1 MQRLFQLSPLLHE
14 QAQFFKRVGDVLT
27 VPYLPRGGK
36 RLRQQLLCLFQ
47 VSLLSRQGA
56 QFLASNGYFSLVI

>member
-1 MQRLFQLSPLLHE
+1 M
-14 QAQFFKRVGDVLT
+14 T
-27 VPYLPRGGK
+27 IPYLPRGGK

>member
-14 QAQFFKRVGDVLT
+14 ESQFFKRVGDVLT
-27 VPYLPRGGK
+27 VLYLPRGGK

-47 VSLLSRQGA
+47 LSLLSRQGA
-56 QFLASNGYFSLVI
+56 QFLASNGCFSLVI